1 MTGGREVRLDGV
13 VKSYGATE
21 AVAGVDV
28 IIAPGEFCTLL
39 GPSGSGKTTLL
50 KLIAGFERPSAGRV
64 LIGGRDMADVPVAKR
79 DIGMVFQNYALF
91 PNMTVEENVAFPL
104 EARGVARSESGRR
117 INDALGLV
125 EMDGFAARYPR
136 ELSGGQ
142 QQRVALA
149 RALVFDPVIL
159 LMDEPLGALDKN
171 LREAIQLELKL
182 LHRRLGVTIVYVTH
196 DQSEALALSHEI
208 AVMSEGRI
216 QQIGSP
222 RAVYERPINAFVAD
236 FVGSTN
242 FLDGSVLGP
251 DGTRGHY
258 RVRTEIGDL
267 SVLATET
274 FRADDKVLISVRPED
289 VELTEARPQAA
300 TNVREGIVDQ
310 KIFLGEVLDFQVKLG
325 NRILLSRQHP
335 SLRTPIGNPIFIQ
348 LDPEKCV
355 ALRAA

>member
-13 VKSYGATE
+13 VKSYGATK
-21 AVAGVDV
+21 AVAGVDA

-50 KLIAGFERPSAGRV
+50 KLIAGFESPSMGRV

-104 EARGVARSESGRR
+104 EARGLARSESGRR
-117 INDALGLV
+117 ILDALALV
-125 EMDGFAARYPR
+125 EMNGFAARYPR

-196 DQSEALALSHEI
+196 DQEEALFLSDRIIVLERGTVAQAGAPQALYRRPANRFVATFLGDCNLLPGSLRRGVGVALEAGPMLRVAELPALSDGA
-208 AVMSEGRI
+208 AVVV
-216 QQIGSP
+216 
-222 RAVYERPINAFVAD
+222 ATRPEH
-236 FVGSTN
+236 
-242 FLDGSVLGP
+242 L
-251 DGTRGHY
+251 
-258 RVRTEIGDL
+258 
-267 SVLATET
+267 VLATSAT
-274 FRADDKVLISVRPED
+274 QDSF
-289 VELTEARPQAA
+289 AA
-300 TNVREGIVDQ
+300 TIRET
-310 KIFLGEVLDFQVKLG
+310 IFLGNAWKFVLEIGTTRCFA
-325 NRILLSRQHP
+325 LLPDAP
-335 SLRTPIGNPIFIQ
+335 SSDALTPGMIVHVTI
-348 LDPEKCV
+348 D
-355 ALRAA
+355 AARASVFAAG